1 MICFVMPTM
10 VVITLLL
17 PCRLDPAIMLKEW
30 TERRRRR

>member
-1 MICFVMPTM
+1 MIYFLIPAMVM
-10 VVITLLL
+10 IALLL